1 MLRYRGAGLIRSGF
15 VGLSL
20 IALLVMAGLN
30 MAKAATWFTSVTYH
44 ADFEEAAG
52 LSNGA
57 DVTVSG
63 ARVGSVS
70 DVKLE
75 NGQARVAFTVA
86 QGTRLGTTTTVQI
99 RTGSLLGQRILTV
112 EPSGSGTLGPSDV
125 IPATRTSSPYSLN
138 EAVDDLTNNSSG
150 IDTKALNKSLDVLS
164 TTMTDVAPDLGPTF
178 DGLAEMS
185 RGINSRN
192 EALRTL
198 LSTTRDVTSVIGSRA
213 TRVNSLILNANLLLD
228 TLVDRRQA
236 ISSLLV
242 NTSAVAKEL
251 SNLVADNQEQL
262 KPTLTQLNS
271 VLAMLER
278 NRDDLGKALAG
289 YVKVSQTQ
297 GEAVSSGPF
306 YQAYV
311 ANLLPGPLLQPFI
324 DRAFGVHPEAKFP
337 LPGAQIPLPGGGR

>member
-15 VGLSL
+15 VGLTL
-20 IALLVMAGLN
+20 IVLLVLAGLN
-30 MAKAATWFTSVTYH
+30 MAKVTTWFTSVTYQ

-52 LSNGA
+52 LSGGA
-57 DVTVSG
+57 DVMVSG
-63 ARVGSVS
+63 ARVGSVT
-70 DVKLE
+70 DVNLE
-75 NGQARVAFTVA
+75 QGKARVTFTVD
-86 QGTRLGTTTTVQI
+86 QSTRLGQTTTVQI

-112 EPSGSGTLGPSDV
+112 APSGSGTIGPTEV
-125 IPATRTSSPYSLN
+125 IPVSRTSSPYSLN
-138 EAVDDLTNNSSG
+138 EAVDDLTTNSKG
-150 IDTKALNKSLDVLS
+150 IDTSSLNKSLNVLS
-164 TTMTDVAPDLGPTF
+164 KTMNDVSPDLAPTL
-178 DGLAEMS
+178 DGLTEMS

-198 LSTTRDVTSVIGSRA
+198 LSTTSDVTSVIGSRA
-213 TRVNSLILNANLLLD
+213 NRINSLILNANMLLD
-228 TLVDRRQA
+228 VLVDRRQE

-242 NTSAVAKEL
+242 NTAAVAREL
-251 SNLVADNQEQL
+251 TNLVADNEEQL
-262 KPTLTQLNS
+262 KPTLTSLNS

-278 NRDDLGKALAG
+278 NRDDVGKAISG

-324 DRAFGVHPEAKFP
+324 DRAFGVHPESKFP
-337 LPGAQIPLPGGGR
+337 LPGAQFPLPGGGR